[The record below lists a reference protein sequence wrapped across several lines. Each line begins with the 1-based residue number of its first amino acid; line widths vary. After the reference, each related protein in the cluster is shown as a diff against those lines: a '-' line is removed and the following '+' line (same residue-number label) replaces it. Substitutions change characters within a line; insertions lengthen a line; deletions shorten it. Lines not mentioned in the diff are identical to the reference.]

1 MVVDSVVRTLAV
13 VVVGCCVLREH
24 LHWTRPDPDNQQLP
38 GLMISYIIAAV
49 ELLGNSPLI
58 RSNIAFTLVCLL
70 VTMRI
75 EWTQFCD
82 PLQKNMHTD
91 VGRKKVK
98 VLSLTRYMQRFLCI
112 N

>member
-1 MVVDSVVRTLAV
+1 MVVDSVVRTLV
-13 VVVGCCVLREH
+13 VVAGCCVLREH
-24 LHWTRPDPDNQQLP
+24 WHWTRPEPDNQQLT

-58 RSNIAFTLVCLL
+58 RSNIAFTLVCLV

-82 PLQKNMHTD
+82 PLQKNIHTD

>member
-13 VVVGCCVLREH
+13 VVAGCCVLREH
-24 LHWTRPDPDNQQLP
+24 WHWTRPEPDNQQLA
-38 GLMISYIIAAV
+38 GLMISYIIVAV

-58 RSNIAFTLVCLL
+58 RSNIAFTLVCLV

-82 PLQKNMHTD
+82 PLQKIC
-91 VGRKKVK
+91 
-98 VLSLTRYMQRFLCI
+98 TRMSGEKR
-112 N
+112 

>member
-13 VVVGCCVLREH
+13 VAGCCVLREH
-24 LHWTRPDPDNQQLP
+24 WHWTRPDPDNQQLP
-38 GLMISYIIAAV
+38 GLMISYIIVAV
-49 ELLGNSPLI
+49 GLLGNSPLI

>member
-1 MVVDSVVRTLAV
+1 MFLDSVVRTLAV
-13 VVVGCCVLREH
+13 VAGCCVLREH
-24 LHWTRPDPDNQQLP
+24 WHWTRPEPDNLQLP
-38 GLMISYIIAAV
+38 GLMISYIIVAV
-49 ELLGNSPLI
+49 GQLSFNKIKYST
-58 RSNIAFTLVCLL
+58 AFTLVCLV